1 MVCNRCIMVV
11 EQILKEMKIPFSQ
24 ISLGEV
30 HLEKEPKPEQKK
42 ELSQR
47 LKQLGFELIDDKKGR
62 TIEKIK
68 NLIIAWIRE
77 SDTEHKTNLSDYLSQ
92 NIAQDYPTLSHLFS
106 EIEGTTIEKYAI
118 AQKIERVKELLVYD
132 ELSLKE
138 IADQL
143 NYSSTAYL
151 SNQFKKITGLSPGHF
166 KKIKNN
172 KRIPLDEI

>member
-68 NLIIAWIRE
+68 
-77 SDTEHKTNLSDYLSQ
+77 
-92 NIAQDYPTLSHLFS
+92 TLP
-106 EIEGTTIEKYAI
+106 I
-118 AQKIERVKELLVYD
+118 V
-132 ELSLKE
+132 
-138 IADQL
+138 
-143 NYSSTAYL
+143 
-151 SNQFKKITGLSPGHF
+151 TGKQIGRAHV
-166 KKIKNN
+166 
-172 KRIPLDEI
+172 